1 MYRTNTKNQE
11 TTHSLI
17 LKREIIVTAD
27 GSKTIYLPDWNEH
40 YHSKHGAVQEAQHV
54 FIKHGFQHRIESHL
68 EPDSES
74 KNKSISI
81 LEIGFGTG
89 LNAFL
94 TVLEANKSHVEI
106 HYTGVEAFPV
116 LDEEL
121 ELLNYTATEEEK
133 EIFKQ
138 LHKISWEKQTKL
150 FENFW
155 LQKQKKEFSKID
167 DTALY
172 DLIYFDAFGV
182 RVQPELWTEAIFKKM
197 YQALKSKGV
206 LVTYAAAGSVRR
218 AMQAS
223 GFQVE
228 KLPGPPGKRE
238 MLRASK

>member
-1 MYRTNTKNQE
+1 M
-11 TTHSLI
+11 
-17 LKREIIVTAD
+17 KREIIVTAD

-54 FIKHGFQHRIESHL
+54 FIKHGFQHWIEWRSEL
-68 EPDSES
+68 DSES
-74 KNKSISI
+74 KNKPISI

-94 TVLEANKSHVEI
+94 TVLEANKSRVGI
-106 HYTGVEAFPV
+106 YYTGVEAFPV
-116 LDEEL
+116 PNKEW
-121 ELLNYTATEEEK
+121 ELLNYTTSEEEM
-133 EIFKQ
+133 EIFRQ
-138 LHKISWEKQTKL
+138 LHKASWEKQAKL

-155 LQKQKKEFSKID
+155 LCKQKKEFSKID
-167 DTALY
+167 DIELY

-197 YQALKSKGV
+197 YQALKPNGV

-238 MLRASK
+238 MLRAFKRL